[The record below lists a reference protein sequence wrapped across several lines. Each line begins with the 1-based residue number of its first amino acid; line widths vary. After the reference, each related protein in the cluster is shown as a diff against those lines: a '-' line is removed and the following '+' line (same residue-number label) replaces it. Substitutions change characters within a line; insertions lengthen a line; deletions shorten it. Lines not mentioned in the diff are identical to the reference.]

1 MTTNN
6 LMTVKKFEPKT
17 AKRGKEMTIRKKELR
32 NELLKQNNNL
42 EDIRNNFKDKI
53 SIDVCFNL
61 YSGVQ
66 KDVSRYKKDLDNML
80 KIVLDVLKEKMDDDV
95 KEPGLGVIND
105 DNLIYEIISRKRLV
119 DLPSDEG
126 IDIRISD
133 YTYKFLA

>member
-1 MTTNN
+1 MASNN
-6 LMTVKKFEPKT
+6 IISVRKFEPKT

-32 NELLKQNNNL
+32 NELIKQNNNL

-66 KDVSRYKKDLDNML
+66 KDISRYRKDLDNML

-95 KEPGLGVIND
+95 KEPGLGIIND
-105 DNLIYEIISRKRLV
+105 DALICEITSRKKLV
-119 DLPSDEG
+119 QNPSEEG
-126 IDIRISD
+126 IEIRLRRLD
-133 YTYKFLA
+133 VD